1 MKITLRRLFP
11 NLLALQDANWIDR
24 GDERNWKNPHPLQ
37 KPQRMGH
44 PPNNQLRLAFMTGDA
59 RLPHFWQPRFHD
71 FNVYSRYKLREKLE
85 YMHANPVKRG
95 LVKNP
100 GEWLWSSFWFYEKG
114 ESGLVKI
121 DPV

>member
-1 MKITLRRLFP
+1 
-11 NLLALQDANWIDR
+11 
-24 GDERNWKNPHPLQ
+24 
-37 KPQRMGH
+37 MGH